1 MKFHR
6 IGGCV
11 VGALIV
17 AASLHAHAQSSGAAP
32 AVVASAG
39 ASTPVQAKAKAADRA
54 LRKRVLTALGKAKGL
69 RASGV
74 TVRVNNGAV
83 TLQGWVPEQAQIER
97 AADIAQSV
105 PGVTAVKNELTL
117 STF

>member
-39 ASTPVQAKAKAADRA
+39 ASTPVQAKAADRA